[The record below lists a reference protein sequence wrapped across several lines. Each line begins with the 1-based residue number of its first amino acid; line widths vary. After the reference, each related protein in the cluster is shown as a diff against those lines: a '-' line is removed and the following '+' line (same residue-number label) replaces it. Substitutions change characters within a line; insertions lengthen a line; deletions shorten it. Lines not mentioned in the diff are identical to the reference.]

1 MEYTVNQL
9 AALSGVTKRTLR
21 YYDQQGLLPPKRI
34 SSAGYRIY
42 GPAQVDR
49 LQQILFLKQFG
60 LKLEEIKE
68 IVTKPDFDITPL
80 LERQRLVLTQQ
91 MTQIKGQ
98 LQHLEQTLAYYKGVE
113 NMSDTEKFEA
123 FKAAKIAQNQEQYE
137 TEIRQRYGDEA
148 VDRSN
153 EKWQHLTK
161 EQYETM
167 QAAETRLFANLE
179 ALLKQGTPL
188 DLDSAQ
194 AKEAFLAHREWLTTT
209 APFYNE
215 AYHRTLGEMY
225 VADER
230 FTAYYNDR
238 TSQPSANLL
247 KEIIFHYTKADE
259 E

>member
-80 LERQRLVLTQQ
+80 LE
-91 MTQIKGQ
+91 
-98 LQHLEQTLAYYKGVE
+98 
-113 NMSDTEKFEA
+113 NNSDTEKFEA
-123 FKAAKIAQNQEQYE
+123 FKAAKIAQNEEQYG

-179 ALLKQGTPL
+179 ALLKKGTPL

-230 FTAYYNDR
+230 FAAYYNDR